1 MTRIKIKTIVWDDWN
16 REHIK
21 KHKVS
26 VNEVEKAG
34 KRVIY
39 HRETEKN
46 RFLVVT
52 RSGKRIITLIVRRL
66 ESTKYF
72 LVTARDAS
80 KKERKKVYEK
90 EK

>member
-1 MTRIKIKTIVWDDWN
+1 MTRINIKTIVWDEWN
-16 REHIK
+16 KEHIK
-21 KHKVS
+21 KHNVS
-26 VNEVEKAG
+26 VEEVEEAG
-34 KRVIY
+34 KRIIY
-39 HRETEKN
+39 HRETEKS
-46 RFLVVT
+46 RYLVVT

-66 ESTKYF
+66 ESTEYF